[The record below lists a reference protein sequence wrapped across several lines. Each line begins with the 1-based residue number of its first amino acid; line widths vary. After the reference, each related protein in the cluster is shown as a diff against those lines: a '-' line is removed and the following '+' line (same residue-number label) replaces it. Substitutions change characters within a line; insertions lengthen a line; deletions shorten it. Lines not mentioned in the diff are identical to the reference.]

1 MGVLQNERVDRRE
14 QRAENR
20 SNCSLFSIHFSL
32 IYHHFQPVCLAGYP
46 VSVVAGLNLEG
57 KAAGIVASPEGIR

>member
-1 MGVLQNERVDRRE
+1 MSRKQLAESRE
-14 QRAENR
+14 QYE
-20 SNCSLFSIHFSL
+20 LFSFLYSL
-32 IYHHFQPVCLAGYP
+32 LSSIYHFLSVCLAGHP